1 MSTRPPPPPKLE
13 TSEEPDSTPGLVPG
27 RPLWQQFL
35 IGAIVVLLIVGV
47 ILLVVR
53 VWAVPALQSRGADA
67 GVAGE
72 ATLGA
77 LQTQEALTP
86 RPTATSAVAPVVQ
99 PTAVPTN
106 VPTPA
111 VTTAPAAVPTP
122 IPTVQPTAAPTA
134 AAVAQPVETATAA
147 TSATAPGAE
156 VVEVNGTPVLESNGT
171 PVPLPTA
178 APDVAAAVSGAYL
191 QYWSVRSDALLNL
204 DPTGLDQVAAGDE
217 LSALNKDI
225 SDLSGQGKALKT
237 DVEHHMSVLTV
248 FDDKALVSDRIRDS
262 SVFVSPD
269 TLQPLTGQ
277 PSPDQAPETTIVY
290 ELALLDGT
298 WKVING

>member
-1 MSTRPPPPPKLE
+1 
-13 TSEEPDSTPGLVPG
+13 
-27 RPLWQQFL
+27 
-35 IGAIVVLLIVGV
+35 
-47 ILLVVR
+47 
-53 VWAVPALQSRGADA
+53 
-67 GVAGE
+67 
-72 ATLGA
+72 
-77 LQTQEALTP
+77 
-86 RPTATSAVAPVVQ
+86 
-99 PTAVPTN
+99 
-106 VPTPA
+106 
-111 VTTAPAAVPTP
+111 
-122 IPTVQPTAAPTA
+122 
-134 AAVAQPVETATAA
+134 
-147 TSATAPGAE
+147 
-156 VVEVNGTPVLESNGT
+156 
-171 PVPLPTA
+171 
-178 APDVAAAVSGAYL
+178 
-191 QYWSVRSDALLNL
+191 LNL

-225 SDLSGQGKALKT
+225 SDLSGQGKALRT